1 MKVKL
6 EVVIDAIEMAD
17 DNYTY
22 FLDLE
27 TGESVFLVDE
37 LLTGLD
43 NEGLDE
49 EIEENYETRY
59 LRLPTKY
66 EINEYHIMEE
76 FIWTLEDEKVN
87 KLEGA
92 IQGRGAFRRFKDMV
106 NRMGISQQWYNFQAE
121 YYRKLAIEWCKEN
134 SLEYMEDRG

>member
-1 MKVKL
+1 MKVNL
-6 EVVIDAIEMAD
+6 SVILDAIEMAD

-37 LLTGLD
+37 LITGLD
-43 NEGLDE
+43 NEGLED
-49 EIEENYETRY
+49 EIEENFERY
-59 LRLPTKY
+59 LRLPTKF

-76 FIWTLEDEKVN
+76 FIWSLPEGRQQDRLER
-87 KLEGA
+87 A

-106 NRMGISQQWYNFQAE
+106 DDLGIEKRWYQYEADA
-121 YYRKLAIEWCKEN
+121 YKKMAIEWCRDHEI
-134 SLEYMEDRG
+134 EYYE

>member
-37 LLTGLD
+37 LITGLD

-49 EIEENYETRY
+49 EIEENYGTRY